1 MEEYDLKGEKIIM
14 KKILLV
20 VVAMFMLT
28 SCGGNK
34 NAEDSKAGQ
43 MGDRGFTEKSFNTES
58 GAQNGK
64 TVISEEDADFGNFVW
79 GMPKDEVTATQG
91 PGYYNIDNDT
101 IRYDRIRIDDFASDA
116 EYTFTDEKLSQA
128 IYFIK
133 PDSEYENKEQYL
145 DDYKLLVEKY
155 TKRYGAP
162 SIEEIQFAEGKETE
176 DSKEQADLL
185 NKGMILFRTA
195 WQTET
200 TDIRVNMAKNEQNEI
215 VIGMRCVPI
224 EQAE

>member
-1 MEEYDLKGEKIIM
+1 LKGDISIM

-20 VVAMFMLT
+20 VMAMLMLT
-28 SCGGNK
+28 ACGGNN
-34 NAEDSKAGQ
+34 NAENSKSGQ
-43 MGDRGFTEKSFNTES
+43 MGDRGFDEKGFSTDS
-58 GAQNGK
+58 GNQNEK
-64 TVISEEDADFGNFVW
+64 KVISEEDADFGNFVW

-91 PGYYNIDNDT
+91 VGYYNIDNNT

-116 EYTFTDEKLSQA
+116 EYTFTDGKLSQA

-155 TKRYGAP
+155 TKRYGTPA
-162 SIEEIQFAEGKETE
+162 IEEIQFAEGKET
-176 DSKEQADLL
+176 DDVKEQIDLL
-185 NKGMILFRTA
+185 DKGMILFRTA
-195 WQTET
+195 WQTDT
-200 TDIRVNMAKNEQNEI
+200 TDIRVNMAKNEENEI
-215 VIGMRCVPI
+215 VIGMRCIPI

>member
-1 MEEYDLKGEKIIM
+1 M
-14 KKILLV
+14 KKVLLV
-20 VVAMFMLT
+20 VMAMFMLT
-28 SCGGNK
+28 SCGGK
-34 NAEDSKAGQ
+34 KDAENPKSNQ
-43 MGDRGFTEKSFNTES
+43 IGDRGAEENRFNTDS
-58 GAQNGK
+58 GNQNDK
-64 TVISEEDADFGNFVW
+64 DIIAEEDADFGNFVW

-91 PGYYNIDNDT
+91 PGYYNIDDNT

-116 EYTFTDEKLSQA
+116 EYTFTEEKLSQA

-145 DDYKLLVEKY
+145 EDYKLLVEKY

-176 DSKEQADLL
+176 DIKEQAELL
-185 NKGMILFRTA
+185 DKGMILFRTA

-200 TDIRVNMAKNEQNEI
+200 TDIRVNMAKNEENEI
-215 VIGMRCVPI
+215 VIGMRCIPI
-224 EQAE
+224 EKA